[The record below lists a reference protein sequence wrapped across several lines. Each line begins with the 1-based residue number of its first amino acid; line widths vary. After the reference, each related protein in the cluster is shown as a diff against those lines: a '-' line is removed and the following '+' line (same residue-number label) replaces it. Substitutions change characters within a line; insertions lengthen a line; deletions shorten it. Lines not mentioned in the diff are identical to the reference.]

1 MGFDINLVK
10 ARLQKLQT
18 KGQSEKIDYKK
29 LFFKPQLGKQTI
41 RIVPN
46 KFNKD
51 FPFTEVVY
59 HNSNTFKKSIYSLEN
74 WGEKDPIVQLAKE
87 LYNDSDPE
95 TKAISEE
102 TAKKLSRRS
111 KAYAQVIVR
120 GRESEGVLLW
130 EMNKTT
136 YESLLTI
143 AAQDDEYGD
152 ITDLMEG
159 TDLVVEGY
167 NASIMVGK
175 KKVDYIA
182 VNLTPKRKPTPLSE
196 DQNQIEKWLEEQK
209 NPFELYKKYTYE
221 EIKNI
226 LKAWLDPETT
236 DNNKEQEESES
247 VPEAPKSVTQNSSK
261 DEDDDDAPFE
271 PDNKPNGVVTRGNS
285 STPSSKQ
292 KFAEMFDDEDDE

>member
-1 MGFDINLVK
+1 MVK

-18 KGQSEKIDYKK
+18 KGSTEKIDYKK
-29 LFFKPQLGKQTI
+29 LFFKPQLGKQTV

-59 HNSNTFKKSIYSLEN
+59 HNQNTFKKSIYSLEN

-87 LYNDSDPE
+87 LYNDTDPE
-95 TKAISEE
+95 TKSISED
-102 TAKKLSRRS
+102 TARKLSRRT

-120 GRESEGVLLW
+120 GRETEGVLLW

-136 YESLLTI
+136 YEAILTI

-167 NASIMVGK
+167 NDAIMIGK

-182 VNLTPKRKPTPLSE
+182 VNITPKRKTSPLSE
-196 DQNQIEKWLEEQK
+196 DESQIEKWLENQK
-209 NPFELYKKYTYE
+209 NPLELYKKYSYQ
-221 EIKNI
+221 EIKDV

-236 DNNKEQEESES
+236 ENAPAQDEEVAE
-247 VPEAPKSVTQNSSK
+247 VPTVKAKATATED
-261 DEDDDDAPFE
+261 DEDAPPFE
-271 PDNKPNGVVTRGNS
+271 PDTKSHGQITKGGS